1 MLLNVA
7 ERNIN
12 GQMKL
17 SVRTYTPASVFA
29 NKYCPINEE
38 VSRKNKVLA
47 NPRTRQDSI
56 VRRIVRWMSV
66 WFFCAFACEMD
77 GSSITDTEF
86 VSTDGKRIIGIA
98 IPVKIPKILKA
109 SSFE

>member
-1 MLLNVA
+1 M
-7 ERNIN
+7 
-12 GQMKL
+12 
-17 SVRTYTPASVFA
+17 PASVFA
-29 NKYCPINEE
+29 NKYFPIMEY

-56 VRRIVRWMSV
+56 VRRIVRWMSA

-77 GSSITDTEF
+77 GSSITETEL

-98 IPVKIPKILKA
+98 MPVRMPKMPRA
-109 SSFE
+109 SSLEYP